1 MICPKELQ
9 ILNTVMNIDEL
20 ILKLQ
25 TLKEDGMTE
34 VIFQDY
40 NWNLLDVFEISQLN
54 DTTAAIVVEENIE
67 GLE

>member
-34 VIFQDY
+34 IIFQDY
-40 NWNLLDVFEISQLN
+40 NWNLLEVFEISQVN

>member
-9 ILNTVMNIDEL
+9 RINTVMNIDEL

-40 NWNLLDVFEISQLN
+40 NWNLLDIFEICQLDD
-54 DTTAAIVVEENIE
+54 DTAVFVVEENIE
-67 GLE
+67 ELE

>member
-9 ILNTVMNIDEL
+9 RINTVMNIDEL

-40 NWNLLDVFEISQLN
+40 NWNLLDVLEISQLN

>member
-25 TLKEDGMTE
+25 TLKEDGITE

-40 NWNLLDVFEISQLN
+40 NWNLLEVFEISQVN

>member
-34 VIFQDY
+34 IIFQDY
-40 NWNLLDVFEISQLN
+40 NWNLLDVFEISQVN
-54 DTTAAIVVEENIE
+54 DTTAAIVVEENVE

>member
-1 MICPKELQ
+1 
-9 ILNTVMNIDEL
+9 MNIDEL

-25 TLKEDGMTE
+25 TLKEDGMTK

-40 NWNLLDVFEISQLN
+40 NWNLLDVLEISQLN
-54 DTTAAIVVEENIE
+54 DDTAAIVVEENIE

>member
-25 TLKEDGMTE
+25 TLKEDGITE

-40 NWNLLDVFEISQLN
+40 NWNLLDVFEITQLD
-54 DTTAAIVVEENIE
+54 DTTAAFVVEENIE

>member
-1 MICPKELQ
+1 LISPKELQ

-25 TLKEDGMTE
+25 TLKEDGITE

-40 NWNLLDVFEISQLN
+40 NWNLLDVFEISQVN
-54 DTTAAIVVEENIE
+54 DTTAAIVVEVNIE

>member
-25 TLKEDGMTE
+25 TLKEDGITE

-40 NWNLLDVFEISQLN
+40 NWNLLDVFEISQVN
-54 DTTAAIVVEENIE
+54 DTTAAIVVEENVE

>member
-1 MICPKELQ
+1 MICPEELQ
-9 ILNTVMNIDEL
+9 RINTVMNIDEL

-40 NWNLLDVFEISQLN
+40 NWNLLDVLEISQVN
-54 DTTAAIVVEENIE
+54 DTTAAIVVEENVE

>member
-1 MICPKELQ
+1 
-9 ILNTVMNIDEL
+9 MNIDEL

-25 TLKEDGMTE
+25 TLKEDGITE

-40 NWNLLDVFEISQLN
+40 NWNLLDVFEITQLD
-54 DTTAAIVVEENIE
+54 DTTAAFVVEENIE

>member
-40 NWNLLDVFEISQLN
+40 NWNLLDVLEISQVN
-54 DTTAAIVVEENIE
+54 DTTAAIVVEENVE

>member
-25 TLKEDGMTE
+25 TLKEDGTTE
-34 VIFQDY
+34 IIFQDY
-40 NWNLLDVFEISQLN
+40 NWNLLEVLQISQVN

>member
-1 MICPKELQ
+1 MS
-9 ILNTVMNIDEL
+9 IDEL

-40 NWNLLDVFEISQLN
+40 NWNQLDVFEINQLN
-54 DTTAAIVVEENIE
+54 DTTAVIVVEENIE

>member
-9 ILNTVMNIDEL
+9 RINTVMNIDEL

-40 NWNLLDVFEISQLN
+40 NWNLLDILEICQLDDDTAVF
-54 DTTAAIVVEENIE
+54 VVEENIE

>member
-25 TLKEDGMTE
+25 TLKEDGMTKI
-34 VIFQDY
+34 IFQDY

-54 DTTAAIVVEENIE
+54 DDTAAIVVEENVE

>member
-1 MICPKELQ
+1 
-9 ILNTVMNIDEL
+9 MNIDEL

-25 TLKEDGMTE
+25 TLKEDGITE

-40 NWNLLDVFEISQLN
+40 NWNLLDVFEISQVN
-54 DTTAAIVVEENIE
+54 DTTAAIVVEVNIE

>member
-1 MICPKELQ
+1 MISPKELQ

-40 NWNLLDVFEISQLN
+40 NWNLLDVFEISQVN
-54 DTTAAIVVEENIE
+54 DTTAAIVVEVNIE

>member
-1 MICPKELQ
+1 
-9 ILNTVMNIDEL
+9 MNIDEL

-25 TLKEDGMTE
+25 TLKEDGTTE
-34 VIFQDY
+34 IIFQDY
-40 NWNLLDVFEISQLN
+40 NWNLLEVLQISQVN

>member
-1 MICPKELQ
+1 MISPKELQ

-25 TLKEDGMTE
+25 TLKEDGITE

-40 NWNLLDVFEISQLN
+40 NWNLLDVFEISQVN
-54 DTTAAIVVEENIE
+54 DTTAAIVVEVNIE

>member
-40 NWNLLDVFEISQLN
+40 NWNLLDVLEISQVN